1 MAKNIYDQSTRELL
15 QEFSKQ
21 YLQAGQ
27 VFSKKDAIDWFSEN
41 YPKIKSITVTNHVD
55 WAAVNSMNRR
65 HHKNI
70 KANKGWDLFFRLSSS
85 TYRLWDPAIDPA
97 PLYLKDIEAMLSK
110 QSNLPTVWVEKTN
123 VKGRIDRNEGEHK
136 LGQALWSPQ
145 SSKTG
150 GDIYSNMR
158 RVKPGDIVLHLT
170 DNLGFTGI
178 SLADQA
184 FDDKFMCLNNT
195 DWAGKPGYRVQLR
208 EFEYIEPIL
217 HRDQFM
223 KGSEV
228 ASETLEIFN
237 SENGKGLFFNKNL
250 DFNQGAYLTN
260 APSELVVILN
270 EVYQKKYGNS
280 LPKLDEFTFK
290 KNHKTLMQEPRM
302 SHPLNQIL
310 YGPPGTGKT
319 WNTAKLAVEICDG
332 HSPGNREALME
343 RYNTLREEDR
353 ISFTTFHQSMG
364 YEEFVE
370 GLRPVTDNGGDDNT
384 SSAGFRLEPRKGIF
398 RKICLLANQ
407 ARLKGGVKSD
417 YDLSTKRFFKMS
429 LGRKGSEDHIFETA
443 FETNC
448 VVLGY
453 GGDIDWSE
461 KKYQNFEAIKEKWQ
475 SIVPEASG
483 MKGDI
488 AQTWCFRGNMKVG
501 DIVIISDGNHYFKAI
516 GEITGEYEYVSG
528 NEESED
534 FVATDGLYCHRRSV
548 KWLARFDE
556 PLPATAISD
565 KNFTQISC
573 YNIKKN
579 RIKLQA
585 LADWIGSEDTV
596 EKSEQKSKNY
606 VLIIDEIN
614 RANISKV
621 FGELITLIE
630 PDKRIGAGPNTIM
643 VELPYSEAAFG
654 VPDNLYLIGTMN
666 TADRSIAL
674 MDTAL
679 RRRFKFKEMMP
690 DYSLPGLN
698 KEIEGIHL
706 GQLLQGINNR
716 VEWLYDRDHQIGHSY
731 FLNINSK
738 SDLDTAMRE
747 AIIPLLIEYFHEDW
761 EKVKAVLN
769 DNLDLFIKTERLKT
783 PANIEETDEPRR
795 RFVVNE
801 DTFSIEAYKAASAI

>member
-15 QEFSKQ
+15 QEFIEE
-21 YLQAGQ
+21 YLQADQ
-27 VFSKKDAIDWFSEN
+27 VFSKKEATNWFAKN
-41 YPKIKSITVTNHVD
+41 YPKLKSITVTNHID

-70 KANKGWDLFFRLSSS
+70 KPNKGWDLFFRLSPS
-85 TYRLWDPAIDPA
+85 TYRLWDPKVDPA
-97 PLYLKDIEAMLSK
+97 PLYPHDIEALLSE
-110 QSNLPTVWVEKTN
+110 QSNVPSVWIEKTKI
-123 VKGRIDRNEGEHK
+123 KGRVDRNEGEHR

-145 SSKTG
+145 SSSNG

-158 RVKPGDIVLHLT
+158 LIKPGDIVLHLT
-170 DNLGFTGI
+170 DNLGFTGASI
-178 SLADQA
+178 AAQT
-184 FDDKFMCLNNT
+184 FDDEFICLDNT
-195 DWAGKPGYRVQLR
+195 DWAGKPGYRIQLR
-208 EFEYIEPIL
+208 EFEPIEPPL
-217 HRDQFM
+217 HRDHFL

-228 ASETLEIFN
+228 DSEILEILN
-237 SENGKGLFFNKNL
+237 NQNGGGLFFNKNL
-250 DFNQGAYLTN
+250 SFNQGAYLTN
-260 APSELVVILN
+260 APSDLVLLFN
-270 EVYQKKYGNS
+270 DVYLTKYGKY
-280 LPKLDEFTFK
+280 LPKLDMFSSQ
-290 KNHKTLMQEPRM
+290 KNNRSLKQEKRL

-319 WNTAKLAVEICDG
+319 WNTANLAVEICDG
-332 HSPGNREALME
+332 HSPDDREALMD

-370 GLRPVTDNGGDDNT
+370 GLRPVTDNGDNDDT
-384 SSAGFRLEPRKGIF
+384 SSGGFRLEPRKGIF

-407 ARLKGGVKSD
+407 ARLKGGIKSN
-417 YDLSTKRFFKMS
+417 YDLSNKRFFKMS
-429 LGRKGSEDHIFETA
+429 LGRKGSGDHIFETA
-443 FETNC
+443 YEKNC

-453 GGDIDWSE
+453 GGEIDWSD
-461 KKYQNFEAIKEKWQ
+461 KKYQSFEAIKEKWQ

-483 MKGDI
+483 MNGDI
-488 AQTWCFRGNMKVG
+488 AQTWCFRSNMKVG
-501 DIVIISDGNHYFKAI
+501 DIVIVSDGNHYFKAI

-528 NEESED
+528 YEDNED

-573 YNIKKN
+573 YNIKRN
-579 RIKLQA
+579 RIKLQS
-585 LADWIGSEDTV
+585 LADWIGPENKGG
-596 EKSEQKSKNY
+596 KSEKKLKNY

-643 VELPYSEAAFG
+643 VELPYSESPFG

-690 DYSLPGLN
+690 DYNLPGLN
-698 KEIEGIHL
+698 KEIEGINL
-706 GQLLQGINNR
+706 RQLLQGINNR

-731 FLNINSK
+731 FLSINSK
-738 SDLDTAMRE
+738 SDLDIAMRE
-747 AIIPLLIEYFHEDW
+747 TIIPLLTEYFYEDW
-761 EKVKAVLN
+761 LKVKSVLN
-769 DNLDLFIKTERLKT
+769 DTTDLFIKTVTLKT
-783 PANIEETDEPRR
+783 PPNIEGTDEPRQ

-801 DTFSIEAYKAASAI
+801 EAFSIEAYKAASMI